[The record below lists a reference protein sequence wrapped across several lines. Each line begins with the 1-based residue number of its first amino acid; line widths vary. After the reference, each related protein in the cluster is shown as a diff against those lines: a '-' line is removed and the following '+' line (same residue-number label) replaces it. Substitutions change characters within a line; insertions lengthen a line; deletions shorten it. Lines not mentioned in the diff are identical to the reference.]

1 MSNQNH
7 EQADLIQGG
16 ETMLSMLSSRF
27 ARRDFLKTAGSA
39 LAVGGIGA
47 FLEACTSNTSTA
59 ITTSSKPKT
68 GNGHYVEVSAYNSAP
83 YFYDHKLG
91 MDYAGKLLG
100 VPTEFTGPDKFDLPA
115 MVNTL
120 EQKVSETPSGL
131 LIVGFDPSLNPLIAK
146 AISQGTPVVTVDA
159 DLPTSQRMAFLGT
172 GNVAAGVLGG
182 NKLADLIGS
191 PGKVLIISIT
201 GQTNLTDRVN
211 GYKQA
216 LSAKGF
222 TILPVANDG
231 GDPTK
236 AAAAVTAALATHP
249 DLAGVACVE
258 AGGGSGAATAL
269 KEAGKVGQVKIV
281 SMDRD
286 ATTLQAIQEGSIQAS
301 IAQKTA
307 MMTLLGTLMLWQYQ
321 QITVPITKDNKAA
334 NILQL
339 PNYVDTGAELIT
351 KDNVTAWMR

>member
-1 MSNQNH
+1 
-7 EQADLIQGG
+7 
-16 ETMLSMLSSRF
+16 MLKSDF
-27 ARRDFLKTAGSA
+27 VRRDFLKGAGAA
-39 LAVGGIGA
+39 LAVGGLGTLI
-47 FLEACTSNTSTA
+47 EACTTG
-59 ITTSSKPKT
+59 TSSAVTNSKGPKT

-91 MDYAGKLLG
+91 MDMAGQLLG
-100 VPTEFTGPDKFDLPA
+100 VKTEFTGPDKFDLPA
-115 MVNTL
+115 MVSTL
-120 EQKVSETPSGL
+120 EQKVAEVPSGL
-131 LIVGFDPSLNPLIAK
+131 LIVGFDPSLNPAIEK
-146 AISQGTPVVTVDA
+146 AISQGTPVITVDA
-159 DLPTSQRMAFLGT
+159 DLPTSKRLAFLGT
-172 GNVAAGVLGG
+172 GNFAAGQLGG

-222 TILPVANDG
+222 TILPVANDD

-236 AAAAVTAALATHP
+236 AASAVTAALATHP

-269 KEAGKVGQVKIV
+269 KEAGKTGQVKIV

-286 ATTLQAIQEGSIQAS
+286 ATTLQAIQDGSISAS

-307 MMTLLGTLMLWQYQ
+307 MMTFLGTLMLWQYQ

-334 NILQL
+334 HITQL
-339 PNYVDTGAELIT
+339 PNSVDTGAELIT

>member
-1 MSNQNH
+1 VFNSH
-7 EQADLIQGG
+7 L
-16 ETMLSMLSSRF
+16 L
-27 ARRDFLKTAGSA
+27 RRDFLKTAGSA

-47 FLEACTSNTSTA
+47 FLEACTTGTTTT
-59 ITTSSKPKT
+59 TTSSKSPKT

-91 MDYAGKLLG
+91 MDMAGQLLG
-100 VPTEFTGPDKFDLPA
+100 VKTEFTGPDKFDLPA

-120 EQKVSETPSGL
+120 EQKVAQNPSGL

-146 AISQGTPVVTVDA
+146 AIAQGTPVVTVDA

-172 GNVAAGVLGG
+172 GNFAAGVLGG
-182 NKLADLIGS
+182 NKLASLIGS
-191 PGKVLIISIT
+191 PGKVLLISIT
-201 GQTNLTDRVN
+201 GQTNLTERVN
-211 GYKQA
+211 GYKSA

-222 TILPVANDG
+222 TILPVANDA

-236 AAAAVTAALATHP
+236 AAAAVTAALATNP
-249 DLAGVACVE
+249 DLAGVGCVE
-258 AGGGSGAATAL
+258 AGGGRGAATAL

-286 ATTLQAIQEGSIQAS
+286 AETLQAIQEGSIQAS

-307 MMTLLGTLMLWQYQ
+307 MMTFLGTLLLWQYQ

-334 NILQL
+334 NITQL
-339 PNYVDTGAELIT
+339 PNSVDTGAELIT
-351 KDNVTAWMR
+351 KDNVAAWIR